1 MDRITDLT
9 NDGDCNRGRNPV
21 NGSLLPYPV
30 RRPYLVPFIGSA

>member
-9 NDGDCNRGRNPV
+9 NDGDCNRGPDPV

-30 RRPYLVPFIGSA
+30 GPAYLTPFIGSA